1 MLGVRR
7 SHHQFWYNAGSLSGT
22 VSKPGRHLPTPRRG
36 DPMRNSLTQKRIDF
50 FIWRNV
56 EIRGP
61 EDCWEWRKAVNS
73 GGYAWFN
80 GKTLGTSN
88 KVSRAVYQITH
99 GDLDPEM
106 YVLHSCDNRRCCNPL
121 HLRQGTPLDNSRDM
135 LLRGRHVPNRQRKV
149 DEKTRA
155 YIRSYTGNIKQ
166 LSRDLRLS
174 RTTIY
179 RIKHEKP

>member
-1 MLGVRR
+1 MEESGELGRLRLV
-7 SHHQFWYNAGSLSGT
+7 QW
-22 VSKPGRHLPTPRRG
+22 K
-36 DPMRNSLTQKRIDF
+36 DP
-50 FIWRNV
+50 
-56 EIRGP
+56 
-61 EDCWEWRKAVNS
+61 
-73 GGYAWFN
+73 
-80 GKTLGTSN
+80 GTSN
-88 KVSRAVYQITH
+88 KVSRAVYQITY

-121 HLRQGTPLDNSRDM
+121 HLRQGTPWDNSRDM
-135 LLRGRHVPNRQRKV
+135 LLRGRHVPHRQRKV

-166 LSRDLRLS
+166 LSRDLSLS